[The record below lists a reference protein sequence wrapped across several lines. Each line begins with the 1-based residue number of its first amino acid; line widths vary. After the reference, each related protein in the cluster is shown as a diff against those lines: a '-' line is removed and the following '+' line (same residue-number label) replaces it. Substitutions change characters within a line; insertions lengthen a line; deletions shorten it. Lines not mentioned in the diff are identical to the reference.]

1 MTTVR
6 RSVVPVLIWG
16 LVLLALGASLGAWI
30 SLGHANE
37 PFAIDVWWSQLL
49 APARVEPWLTL
60 SYAMNFLGGGWFGVF
75 AVPLGGTLA
84 LVLVKRR
91 WAAMTFL
98 LASAFSAACVQG
110 AKHLFGRARPQDIIV
125 TTDFGSFPSGHVA
138 NAATIAVVLAIIFPR
153 VWVMVAGGM
162 WVVLMAISRTH
173 LSAHWLSDTA
183 GGALIGAG
191 AAFVVAAAF
200 ALPLLRERASRGAA
214 GHVPS

>member
-1 MTTVR
+1 MALATVLR
-6 RSVVPVLIWG
+6 RPWGAVFVL
-16 LVLLALGASLGAWI
+16 AASAG
-30 SLGHANE
+30 S
-37 PFAIDVWWSQLL
+37 
-49 APARVEPWLTL
+49 
-60 SYAMNFLGGGWFGVF
+60 
-75 AVPLGGTLA
+75 A
-84 LVLVKRR
+84 LV
-91 WAAMTFL
+91 
-98 LASAFSAACVQG
+98 VQVIKG
-110 AKHLFGRARPQDIIV
+110 MFGRARPEDMIV
-125 TTDFGSFPSGHVA
+125 VSDHGSFPSGHTA
-138 NAATIAVVLAIIFPR
+138 NAATIATIAVVLAIIFPR